1 MVIIPLLHYDK
12 INYFLFRTPKYFLR
26 FVIFVGT
33 THLFPERFYETI
45 FQLKLFKRYS
55 LMLIILFYSTLMG
68 LLFELGFV
76 LFLKIS
82 YLTPKALVNKFR
94 GFQSRQLRVTFIINI

>member
-12 INYFLFRTPKYFLR
+12 INYFLFQTPKYFLQ
-26 FVIFVGT
+26 FVIFVRS

-45 FQLKLFKRYS
+45 FQLKIFKRYS
-55 LMLIILFYSTLMG
+55 LMLVILFYSTLMG

-82 YLTPKALVNKFR
+82 YLTPRALVHKF
-94 GFQSRQLRVTFIINI
+94 

>member
-1 MVIIPLLHYDK
+1 
-12 INYFLFRTPKYFLR
+12 
-26 FVIFVGT
+26 
-33 THLFPERFYETI
+33 
-45 FQLKLFKRYS
+45 
-55 LMLIILFYSTLMG
+55 MLIILFYSTLMG

-82 YLTPKALVNKFR
+82 YLTPKALAYKLL